1 MIFWSVV
8 AGATIIV
15 ILLVLRP
22 LLRGGADAP
31 GEHTPEV
38 DIYKDQL
45 AEVEQDIARGV
56 LSDAEAEAAKTE
68 IARRLLAAADAQ
80 AKMEVESGSKAQMG
94 AAIIATG
101 ALGLTIGAYAYVGS
115 PGLPGQPLAQR
126 AAQSNANPDL
136 SKLVLQVEQ
145 QLEKTPNDVRGWS
158 VLGPALMRLRRFHDA
173 AGAFGKAVALAPSNA
188 DLQTSYGEALTM
200 SEAGLVTADAH
211 KAFTAAL
218 SINPKQ
224 AKARFYL
231 AIAAYQDGRKQ
242 EAITRWKELLADAPP
257 NAPWRQTVASHIQR
271 AQAAEGVKPEK
282 PDEGVKTAEANETRP
297 PALDKDTISNAEQ
310 MSEADQQEMI
320 KGMVNRLADRLAQKG
335 DDLGG
340 WLRLMRARMVLGQKD
355 LAQRALSDA
364 RGNFE
369 GDAAS
374 LERLNAFA
382 GELGLETN

>member
-1 MIFWSVV
+1 MIFWMAV
-8 AGATIIV
+8 AGAAIIV

-22 LLRGGADAP
+22 LIKGSEEAP

-45 AEVEQDIARGV
+45 VEVEQDIARGV

-80 AKMEVESGSKAQMG
+80 AKVEAESGSKAQIG
-94 AAIIATG
+94 AAVIGLG
-101 ALGLTIGAYAYVGS
+101 ALALSLGAYGFVGS
-115 PGLPGQPLAQR
+115 PSLPGQPLSQR
-126 AAQSNANPDL
+126 AAQNDANPDL

-158 VLGPALMRLRRFHDA
+158 VLGPAYMRLRRFHDA
-173 AGAFGKAVALAPSNA
+173 AGAFGRAVALAPSNA

-231 AIAAYQDGRKQ
+231 AIAAYQDGRKK

-257 NAPWRQTVASHIQR
+257 NAPWRQTVMSHIQR
-271 AQAAEGVKPEK
+271 AEAAEGVQ
-282 PDEGVKTAEANETRP
+282 TAESTEARP

-320 KGMVNRLADRLAQKG
+320 KGMVNRLADRLSENGK
-335 DDLGG
+335 DLGG

-355 LAQRALSDA
+355 QAQKALSDA

-374 LERLNAFA
+374 LERLNKFA
-382 GELGLETN
+382 SELGLETN

>member
-1 MIFWSVV
+1 MIF
-8 AGATIIV
+8 
-15 ILLVLRP
+15 LVLRP
-22 LLRGGADAP
+22 LLRGGAEAP

-56 LSDAEAEAAKTE
+56 ISEAEAQAAKTE

-80 AKMEVESGSKAQMG
+80 DKAEAQSGSTAHIG
-94 AAIIATG
+94 AAVIGLG
-101 ALGLTIGAYAYVGS
+101 ALALTLGSYAFVGS
-115 PGLPGQPLAQR
+115 PSLPGQPLAQR
-126 AAQSNANPDL
+126 AAQNDPNPDL

-173 AGAFGKAVALAPSNA
+173 ANAFGKAVALAPSNA
-188 DLQTSYGEALTM
+188 DLQTSYGEALTL

-231 AIAAYQDGRKQ
+231 AVAAYQDGRKT
-242 EAITRWKELLADAPP
+242 EAISLWKELLADAPP
-257 NAPWRQTVASHIQR
+257 NAPWRATVASHIRR
-271 AQAAEGVKPEK
+271 AEAAEGVKPAEGGQTSQ
-282 PDEGVKTAEANETRP
+282 GVKTAEANEVRP
-297 PALDKDTISNAEQ
+297 PALDKETISNAEQ
-310 MSEADQQEMI
+310 MSEADRQEMI
-320 KGMVNRLADRLAQKG
+320 KGMVNRLADRLAENG
-335 DDLGG
+335 NDLGG

-355 LAQRALSDA
+355 LATKALIDA
-364 RGNFE
+364 RANFK
-369 GDAAS
+369 GDTVS
-374 LERLNAFA
+374 LERLNTFA
-382 GELGLETN
+382 TELGLETN